1 MEVTPN
7 WKHHSKKLRKPKRNP
22 VAIKQSKSRLKALL
36 KKLHY
41 DQGRSWTMKYLVTMA
56 SGRDFVLNSGY
67 DVYETAY
74 EAYEEACLH
83 DDYLVNV
90 EPIDD
95 A

>member
-1 MEVTPN
+1 LLLN
-7 WKHHSKKLRKPKRNP
+7 NQGLDYKHLNLNY
-22 VAIKQSKSRLKALL
+22 ITNLKDAVEL
-36 KKLHY
+36 
-41 DQGRSWTMKYLVTMA
+41 MKYLVTMA

-90 EPIDD
+90 EPIDE
-95 A
+95 